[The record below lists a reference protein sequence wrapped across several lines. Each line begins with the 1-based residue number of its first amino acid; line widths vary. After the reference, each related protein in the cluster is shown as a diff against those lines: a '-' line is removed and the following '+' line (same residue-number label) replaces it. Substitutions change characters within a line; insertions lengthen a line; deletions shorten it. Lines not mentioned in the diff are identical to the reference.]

1 MVKTLAAFVL
11 ALVGLGYL
19 GALHPIGDSFA
30 VFRLPLIVGAGL
42 LGLVLRPRR
51 LAVTWVC
58 LLLALAAHH
67 LWQGRPAQMAGAG
80 AVPDFVLYQ
89 QNLLWNR
96 GTLGAGWQAA
106 LDQAQPD
113 ALTLQEVSEGNRPI
127 LAALAVDY
135 PTQVVCPFGKIGAP
149 AVLSRWPAVPGTQ
162 TCVHEHRMAAVQ
174 LDHPDGPVWVVSLHL
189 RWPWPD
195 GQGDQVR
202 ALVPVLQGLSGDVV
216 IGGDF
221 NAVAWS
227 DTLRRVARAA
237 RAQRLGP
244 YSTTFHIPPV
254 MYPLGI
260 DHVLSPWRAVELR
273 VMPKFASDHHGVLA
287 RLQRAAGD

>member
-1 MVKTLAAFVL
+1 MVKTLAALAL

-30 VFRLPLIVGAGL
+30 VFRLPLIVLAGV
-42 LGLVLRPRR
+42 LGVFLRPRR

-58 LLLALAAHH
+58 LLLALGAHH
-67 LWQGRPAQMAGAG
+67 LWQGRPAQMTGAG
-80 AVPDFVLYQ
+80 GVPDFVLYQ

-96 GTLGAGWQAA
+96 GGIGAGWQAA
-106 LDQAQPD
+106 LDQTAPD
-113 ALTLQEVSEGNRPI
+113 ALTLQEVSEGNMPI
-127 LAALAVDY
+127 LTALASVY
-135 PTQVVCPFGKIGAP
+135 PTQVVCPFGRIGAP
-149 AVLSRWPAVPGTQ
+149 AVLSRWPAVPGTEV
-162 TCVHEHRMAAVQ
+162 CVHEHRMAAVQ
-174 LDHPDGPVWVVSLHL
+174 LDHPSGPVWVVSLHL

-227 DTLRRVARAA
+227 DTLRRVGRATGT
-237 RAQRLGP
+237 QRHGP
-244 YSTTFHIPPV
+244 HATTFHIPPV
-254 MYPLGI
+254 MWPLGI
-260 DHVLSPWRAVELR
+260 DHILSPWRAAEVT
-273 VMPKFASDHHGVLA
+273 VMPKFASDHHGLVA
-287 RLQRAAGD
+287 RLVRRGP